1 MNNDNDNWW
10 NDNRHIWKWLVEP
23 DKQYVLFVHPR
34 CQIFYNWETQKVVE
48 ATEKKL
54 LDLGFMPW
62 AEVSIVSNRTF
73 YYYCFFLGDIYN
85 FYS

>member
-23 DKQYVLFVHPR
+23 R

-54 LDLGFMPW
+54 QDLGFMPW

-73 YYYCFFLGDIYN
+73 YDYCFFLGDIYN